1 MRTGDWIQT
10 YSGRVV
16 YPLDP
21 RKEDVFAEDI
31 GHSRSLE
38 CRFGGHCRVFYSDAE
53 HSVRVARVVSGLMA
67 TQRLAEGDVRIL
79 KLAALL
85 HDASGT
91 YLKDIPRPLKHSPLF
106 DAYRELEKR
115 WQSCINQRFALQAD
129 AHEARAIKQADEIL
143 LATERRDLM
152 FPCDKPWDLVEE
164 PLVDVIIPWHP
175 GKAKRE
181 FLAMLGDLYS

>member
-1 MRTGDWIQT
+1 MRIGDWIQT

-21 RKEDVFAEDI
+21 RKEDVFAEDV

-53 HSVRVARVVSGLMA
+53 HSVRVARVVGGLA
-67 TQRLAEGDVRIL
+67 DSRYLHEGELRVL

-106 DAYRELEKR
+106 SAYRELEKR
-115 WQSCINQRFALQAD
+115 WQSCVNERFGLRPD
-129 AHEARAIKQADEIL
+129 AHEARPIKQADNIL

-152 FPCDKPWDLVEE
+152 FPCDKPWELIEE
-164 PLVDVIIPWHP
+164 PLGVEIIPWDP
-175 GKAKRE
+175 AKAKRE
-181 FLAMLGDLYS
+181 FLAMLKDLHP